1 MTEPGNPQPGNAQP
15 ASTERANTQP
25 ASADRVNTQPVNT
38 ESASAQP
45 ATEPPQPQRPDVAHL
60 RTLYFVIHRTVRR
73 NLEGVSH
80 EESLRSPE
88 PFGNNANWV
97 LGHLVDSAEG
107 VLGLLGQPRV
117 LEGGAL
123 ARYRRGTSPLIDAA
137 DALPLERLLEA
148 WDEASKRINVGLKSI
163 PEERIDAPAPEKL
176 TWMGTTIG
184 AAVAFVSFH
193 QSYHAGQLGLLRR
206 LLGKPGAIG

>member
-1 MTEPGNPQPGNAQP
+1 MTEPGNPQP

-25 ASADRVNTQPVNT
+25 ASADRADTQPAGA
-38 ESASAQP
+38 EP
-45 ATEPPQPQRPDVAHL
+45 ANPRPTTEPPQSQRPDVAHL

-117 LEGGAL
+117 LDSGAL

-137 DALPLERLLEA
+137 EALPLERLLEV

-163 PEERIDAPAPEKL
+163 PEERVDAPVPADL

-206 LLGKPGAIG
+206 LLGKPGAIA

>member
-1 MTEPGNPQPGNAQP
+1 MTEPGNPQP

-25 ASADRVNTQPVNT
+25 ASADRANTQPAGA
-38 ESASAQP
+38 EP
-45 ATEPPQPQRPDVAHL
+45 ANPRPTTEPPRSQRPDVAHL

-117 LEGGAL
+117 LDSGAL

-137 DALPLERLLEA
+137 EALPLERLLEV

-163 PEERIDAPAPEKL
+163 PEERIDAPVPADL

-206 LLGKPGAIG
+206 LLGKPGAIA

>member
-1 MTEPGNPQPGNAQP
+1 MTDNPTTQPTG
-15 ASTERANTQP
+15 TERASTQP
-25 ASADRVNTQPVNT
+25 ADAASADLRPNT
-38 ESASAQP
+38 EAPKAD
-45 ATEPPQPQRPDVAHL
+45 RPDVAHR
-60 RTLYFVIHRTVRR
+60 RTLFFVIHRTVRR

-80 EESLRSPE
+80 EESLLSPE

-107 VLGLLGQPRV
+107 VLDLLGQPRV
-117 LEGGAL
+117 LDSGAL
-123 ARYRRGTSPLIDAA
+123 ARYRRGTEPLTDAA
-137 DALPLERLLEA
+137 EALPLERLLEA

-163 PEERIDAPAPEKL
+163 PEVRIDAPVPAEL
-176 TWMGTTIG
+176 AWMGSTIG

-206 LLGKPGAIG
+206 LLGKPGAIA

>member
-1 MTEPGNPQPGNAQP
+1 MTETADTRP
-15 ASTERANTQP
+15 ASAERTDTQP
-25 ASADRVNTQPVNT
+25 AGAD
-38 ESASAQP
+38 P
-45 ATEPPQPQRPDVAHL
+45 ADSRPTTEPPPAERPDIAHL

-73 NLEGVSH
+73 NLDGVSH

-97 LGHLVDSAEG
+97 LGHLVDAAEG

-117 LEGGAL
+117 LDSGAL
-123 ARYRRGTSPLIDAA
+123 VRYRRGTRPLIDATE
-137 DALPLERLLEA
+137 ALPLERLLEA

-163 PEERIDAPAPEKL
+163 PEERIDAPVPEEL

-206 LLGKPGAIG
+206 LLGKPGAIA